1 MKKSLKNTLLII
13 AGLTILVVTIA
24 IIMLKAILSDALFYM
39 DSRFGGIYA
48 VSYRW
53 MCLVSV
59 ILILFWILIIVK
71 NRAVI
76 TAKMPKFKRKPKEGA
91 EATLPAMV
99 CAHCGRPLTAANKFC
114 PQCGVPAPSEGEV

>member
-1 MKKSLKNTLLII
+1 MKKSLKNTLFVI
-13 AGLTILVVTIA
+13 AGLTIIVVTIT
-24 IIMLKAILSDALFYM
+24 IIMLKAILGDVLFYM

-91 EATLPAMV
+91 EATPPVMV

-114 PQCGVPAPSEGEV
+114 PQCGEPAPSEGKV